1 LYSNLDHETRNYVV
15 DEPTHH
21 HGNFTF
27 PINDTCSKSICHAMS
42 KEDCLIILKRFGYSG
57 KNAEACAEEWVDKF
71 NVSFGLVK
79 YYETYFNR

>member
-1 LYSNLDHETRNYVV
+1 
-15 DEPTHH
+15 
-21 HGNFTF
+21 
-27 PINDTCSKSICHAMS
+27 MS
-42 KEDCLIILKRFGYSG
+42 KEDCLIILGRFGYSG